1 MSQHNFESNS
11 LFKMSGTE
19 PTAPISSE
27 PKIGASEVDMP
38 LRDNNDSG
46 SGVEEPPS
54 KRARL
59 EEPSTTA
66 EDVRPRM
73 KGVAPVK
80 AEYVSIVQF
89 QD

>member
-1 MSQHNFESNS
+1 
-11 LFKMSGTE
+11 
-19 PTAPISSE
+19 
-27 PKIGASEVDMP
+27 MP

-59 EEPSTTA
+59 EEPSTTT

-80 AEYVSIVQF
+80 AEYVSIAQF